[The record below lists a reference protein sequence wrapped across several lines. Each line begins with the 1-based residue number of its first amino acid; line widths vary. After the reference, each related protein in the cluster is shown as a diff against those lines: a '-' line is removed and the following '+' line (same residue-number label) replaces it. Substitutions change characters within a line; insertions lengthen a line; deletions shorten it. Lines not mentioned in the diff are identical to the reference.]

1 MNLRSCL
8 PICTGILALLISSSA
23 RANQVD
29 RPASN
34 HGTDD
39 SCTSGIEN
47 CQAFGTP
54 FTVTADDL
62 SVTPFTYSD
71 DGSATF
77 NYLDVFA
84 VSGIL
89 TGSTVT
95 FTFSGTTPVGGQFG
109 VFACGNPGNMGD
121 TAPGDAVDAI
131 GTKLTPGSGPSPCT
145 GIAAPQTA
153 SDFLSN
159 PGDPITTWTFSSND
173 GLSTWWFYALA
184 TGPASGDASAFLPTS
199 WTVTG
204 SSGTVPEP
212 GTLLL
217 LASGIVGLAVLRRRE
232 AHS

>member
-8 PICTGILALLISSSA
+8 PICTGILAFFISSPA
-23 RANQVD
+23 WANQVD
-29 RPASN
+29 RPASS

-39 SCTSGIEN
+39 SCTTGDEN
-47 CQAFGTP
+47 CQTFGMA
-54 FTVTADDL
+54 FTVGSL

-71 DGSATF
+71 DGSVTF

-84 VSGIL
+84 VNGIL
-89 TGSTVT
+89 SGSTVT
-95 FTFSGTTPVGGQFG
+95 FSFPGTTPVGGQFG
-109 VFACGNPGNMGD
+109 VFTCGNPGDIGD
-121 TAPGDAVDAI
+121 TNPAQAVDAI
-131 GTKLTPGSGPSPCT
+131 GTPIGPTPSPCT

-159 PGDPITTWTFSSND
+159 PGDPITTWAFSSND

-184 TGPASGDASAFLPTS
+184 TGPTSSDASAFLPTS
-199 WTVTG
+199 ATVTG
-204 SSGTVPEP
+204 GSNTVPEP

-217 LASGIVGLAVLRRRE
+217 LASGIAGIAILRRRQ